1 MGNITS
7 NNTTTRTRTSV
18 NTYNDDIN
26 FEELF
31 AEDVPIDNID
41 DQILVNDESEQD
53 SREENTPVHIGQ
65 EQILQH
71 ELDAATTEEPADTL
85 VHDLDC
91 TVNFFKKTIS
101 C

>member
-7 NNTTTRTRTSV
+7 NNTTTRTRTRV
-18 NTYNDDIN
+18 NTYNDDVN
-26 FEELF
+26 FELF
-31 AEDVPIDNID
+31 VEDVPIDNID

-53 SREENTPVHIGQ
+53 SIEENTPSDIGQ

-71 ELDAATTEEPADTL
+71 ELDAATTGEPADTL

-91 TVNFFKKTIS
+91 KFFKKTIS
-101 C
+101 R